1 MSEYVVSASRTM
13 PVAADAVYR
22 VIADF
27 SGAHQSILPP
37 AFSGFRVE
45 SGGTG
50 AGTVMSYTIDLGGR
64 RRFIRSRA
72 DEPEPG
78 RVLTET
84 DLERGGVTTFTV
96 DPMPDGCEVT
106 ISTRTES
113 AGGLM
118 GVIERFMAPRLLGGL
133 YADELARLEDVARE
147 DTRGRWVARSS

>member
-1 MSEYVVSASRTM
+1 MSEYVVSASRSM
-13 PVAADAVYR
+13 PVPADAVYR
-22 VIADF
+22 VIADL
-27 SGAHQSILPP
+27 SGAHQRILPT

-50 AGTVMSYTIDLGGR
+50 AGTVMSYTIALGGR

-84 DLERGGVTTFTV
+84 DLERGAVTTFTV
-96 DPMPDGCEVT
+96 DPTPDGCAVT

-113 AGGLM
+113 AAGLM
-118 GVIERFMAPRLLGGL
+118 GIVERFMAPRLLGNL
-133 YADELARLEDVARE
+133 YADELGRLEHVARE
-147 DTRGRWVARSS
+147 EETHRAG

>member
-13 PVAADAVYR
+13 PVPADDVYR

-27 SGAHQSILPP
+27 SGAHQRILPP

-45 SGGTG
+45 SGGVG
-50 AGTVMSYTIDLGGR
+50 AGTVMSYTIALGGR

-84 DLERGGVTTFTV
+84 DLERGAVTTFTV
-96 DPMPDGCEVT
+96 DPSPDGCTVT
-106 ISTRTES
+106 ISTRMES

-118 GVIERFMAPRLLGGL
+118 GVVERFMSPRLLGNL
-133 YADELARLEDVARE
+133 YADELALLEKVASE
-147 DTRGRWVARSS
+147 PAGRPS